1 MNVLIKKQ
9 QELINELNKRIETKS
24 RMIRV
29 QEAIINKQEFT
40 INELYKELFER
51 IRKNDNKNYI

>member
-51 IRKNDNKNYI
+51 IRKNDR

>member
-51 IRKNDNKNYI
+51 IRNGNNKQ

>member
-1 MNVLIKKQ
+1 
-9 QELINELNKRIETKS
+9 
-24 RMIRV
+24 MIRV

-51 IRKNDNKNYI
+51 IRNGNNKQ